1 MLINKESYE
10 DMVEAI
16 KSKVSFK
23 HPMLAKYNICAINQ
37 ADEIVILKKYIKK
50 VYVLTGEGNYLWF
63 SFDIETGAN
72 KFLKESSIFEET
84 NGK

>member
-23 HPMLAKYNICAINQ
+23 HPIFLLA
-37 ADEIVILKKYIKK
+37 IK
-50 VYVLTGEGNYLWF
+50 NY
-63 SFDIETGAN
+63 EYN
-72 KFLKESSIFEET
+72 KF
-84 NGK
+84 